1 MLDPHAVAATQYTMR
16 RAATLMRRTSTHV
29 WQASSCAAGEDGHR
43 LREWAS
49 KHADD
54 ARDVLRPPPHGT
66 RAPDLSGLDQYLH
79 SRNWAKVEAPEA
91 RALLSQAL
99 TYPLSLAAHAATL
112 NLSAE
117 ASIAI
122 VGARA
127 EAALSTAW
135 WAELIEA
142 VDSVHDWT
150 LTFVGPEVKAA
161 RPTPIQRGTK
171 SLAVKAERR
180 ELTKADLDEA
190 DAVVLFNPG
199 VGHPHLAEG
208 WVPALDA
215 IRASG
220 RPLLVTGHSEM
231 DSRRDL
237 TALEARY
244 GALRF
249 AAPPCQNP
257 FRSRVVIVDP
267 ADATHMTSANAWA
280 FVVEGL

>member
-1 MLDPHAVAATQYTMR
+1 MLRELLFVVQLKFTEGFGLVFGWVCSLKVGGEGITPSPRRQRTMR
-16 RAATLMRRTSTHV
+16 RATTLLRRRTTSTHV

-66 RAPDLSGLDQYLH
+66 RAADLSGLDQYLH

-127 EAALSTAW
+127 EAAL
-135 WAELIEA
+135 
-142 VDSVHDWT
+142 
-150 LTFVGPEVKAA
+150 
-161 RPTPIQRGTK
+161 
-171 SLAVKAERR
+171 
-180 ELTKADLDEA
+180 
-190 DAVVLFNPG
+190 
-199 VGHPHLAEG
+199 
-208 WVPALDA
+208 
-215 IRASG
+215 
-220 RPLLVTGHSEM
+220 
-231 DSRRDL
+231 L
-237 TALEARY
+237 TA
-244 GALRF
+244 
-249 AAPPCQNP
+249 
-257 FRSRVVIVDP
+257 V
-267 ADATHMTSANAWA
+267 
-280 FVVEGL
+280 

>member
-1 MLDPHAVAATQYTMR
+1 MVQLKFTDGFGLVLGWCGSLQVGAGKGITPSPRRQRTMR
-16 RAATLMRRTSTHV
+16 RAITLLRRTTSTHV

-127 EAALSTAW
+127 EAALSTA
-135 WAELIEA
+135 
-142 VDSVHDWT
+142 V
-150 LTFVGPEVKAA
+150 
-161 RPTPIQRGTK
+161 
-171 SLAVKAERR
+171 
-180 ELTKADLDEA
+180 
-190 DAVVLFNPG
+190 
-199 VGHPHLAEG
+199 
-208 WVPALDA
+208 
-215 IRASG
+215 
-220 RPLLVTGHSEM
+220 
-231 DSRRDL
+231 
-237 TALEARY
+237 
-244 GALRF
+244 
-249 AAPPCQNP
+249 
-257 FRSRVVIVDP
+257 
-267 ADATHMTSANAWA
+267 
-280 FVVEGL
+280 

>member
-1 MLDPHAVAATQYTMR
+1 MR
-16 RAATLMRRTSTHV
+16 RATTLLRRRTTSTHV

-66 RAPDLSGLDQYLH
+66 RAPDLSGLDQYLQ
-79 SRNWAKVEAPEA
+79 SRNWAKTQAPEA

-99 TYPLSLAAHAATL
+99 TYPLTLAAHATTL
-112 NLSAE
+112 GLDSE
-117 ASIAI
+117 ASVTI

-150 LTFVGPEVKAA
+150 LTFVGPEVKPA

-180 ELTKADLDEA
+180 ELTKADLEAA

-199 VGHPHLAEG
+199 VGHPNLAEG
-208 WVPALDA
+208 WVPALEA
-215 IRASG
+215 IKASG

>member
-29 WQASSCAAGEDGHR
+29 WQASSCAAGADGHR

-79 SRNWAKVEAPEA
+79 SRNWAKTQAPEA

-99 TYPLSLAAHAATL
+99 TYPLTLAAHATTL

-127 EAALSTAW
+127 EAAL
-135 WAELIEA
+135 
-142 VDSVHDWT
+142 
-150 LTFVGPEVKAA
+150 
-161 RPTPIQRGTK
+161 
-171 SLAVKAERR
+171 
-180 ELTKADLDEA
+180 
-190 DAVVLFNPG
+190 
-199 VGHPHLAEG
+199 
-208 WVPALDA
+208 
-215 IRASG
+215 
-220 RPLLVTGHSEM
+220 
-231 DSRRDL
+231 L
-237 TALEARY
+237 TA
-244 GALRF
+244 
-249 AAPPCQNP
+249 
-257 FRSRVVIVDP
+257 V
-267 ADATHMTSANAWA
+267 
-280 FVVEGL
+280 